1 MKAFLPPLPL
11 HPSNLQITLK
21 KYLYDVE
28 ANRPFL
34 PSHHAENLAT
44 KIGCII
50 DLNEDD
56 RINKE
61 FYDMALKRIK
71 VHGMMPV

>member
-1 MKAFLPPLPL
+1 M
-11 HPSNLQITLK
+11 
-21 KYLYDVE
+21 
-28 ANRPFL
+28 

-56 RINKE
+56 RINQD
-61 FYDMALKRIK
+61 FYEMALKRIK
-71 VHGMMPV
+71 VLCDVLNLVVVAWHLIQEYHRKAIL